1 MELEVAL
8 LEWNKGEQGV
18 RLLGR
23 SSDPGLVEAVRDHLV
38 DQLGDC
44 RPESAS
50 LRLIR
55 PKASRQPEREGP
67 EDDM

>member
-1 MELEVAL
+1 MALEVAL
-8 LEWNKGEQGV
+8 LERSDRSGAI

-38 DQLGDC
+38 DQLGEC

-67 EDDM
+67 VDDM